1 MSMAL
6 AVLVVSFAVLLFA
19 GAPVFVVLALPS
31 ALYLIVEGLPLELV
45 PQRIFTG
52 IDIFLL
58 LAIPL
63 FMLAGEV
70 MNTGRLTDRLVAFS
84 QALVGRVRGGL
95 AMVNVLTSMLFA
107 GITGS
112 AAADASAIGSMMIP
126 MMSRQG
132 YPPAFSVSV
141 TAASSIVGPII
152 PPSIVFI
159 MYGVLASTS
168 IIDLFLAGVVPGILL
183 GLSQI
188 LVIQLVAKRRG
199 FAPGEPT
206 SAAKVATTGRRA
218 VPAMVLPFIILGG
231 ILGGVFTPT
240 EAGAVA
246 VLYGFLVAG
255 LLYRRISGQAVLRMG
270 LNVGRSLGELML
282 IIGASNLLA
291 WILVSEQVPVRIA
304 EGMLWISS
312 DPVVLL
318 LLINLLLFFVG
329 MFLDTFPALIILTPI
344 LLPIARTIGVEPLHL
359 GVIMVLNL
367 MVGTVTPPVG
377 VCLFIACN
385 IGKVAVEAA
394 IKEILPF
401 IAASMAVVLLITFV
415 PELSTTLPALFREW
429 TAP

>member
-1 MSMAL
+1 MSIAL
-6 AVLVVSFAVLLFA
+6 TVLVVTFALLLFA

-31 ALYLIVEGLPLELV
+31 ALYLILEGLPLELV

-70 MNTGRLTDRLVAFS
+70 MNAGRLTDRLVEFS
-84 QALVGRVRGGL
+84 QALVGKVRGGL

-132 YPPAFSVSV
+132 YPKAFSVSV

-168 IIDLFLAGVVPGILL
+168 IIDLFLTGVVPGILL
-183 GLSQI
+183 GLSQMA
-188 LVIQLVAKRRG
+188 VIQLVARKRG
-199 FAPGEPT
+199 FAPGQPI
-206 SAAKVATTGRRA
+206 SAAKILSTGRRA
-218 VPAMVLPFIILGG
+218 VPAMVLPFIIL
-231 ILGGVFTPT
+231 
-240 EAGAVA
+240 
-246 VLYGFLVAG
+246 
-255 LLYRRISGQAVLRMG
+255 
-270 LNVGRSLGELML
+270 
-282 IIGASNLLA
+282 
-291 WILVSEQVPVRIA
+291 
-304 EGMLWISS
+304 
-312 DPVVLL
+312 
-318 LLINLLLFFVG
+318 
-329 MFLDTFPALIILTPI
+329 TPI
-344 LLPIARTIGVEPLHL
+344 LLRIAKTIGVEPLHL

-377 VCLFIACN
+377 VCLFKDTEWY
-385 IGKVAVEAA
+385 GSLYDR
-394 IKEILPF
+394 IKARFGAWPGE
-401 IAASMAVVLLITFV
+401 
-415 PELSTTLPALFREW
+415 
-429 TAP
+429 

>member
-1 MSMAL
+1 MSIAL
-6 AVLVVSFAVLLFA
+6 TALVITFAVLLFL

-31 ALYLIVEGLPLELV
+31 ALYLIIEGLPLELI

-70 MNTGRLTDRLVAFS
+70 MNAGRLTDKLVEFS
-84 QALVGRVRGGL
+84 AALVGKVRGGL

-126 MMSRQG
+126 MMSKQG
-132 YPPAFSVSV
+132 YPKAFSVAV

-159 MYGVLASTS
+159 MFGVLASTS
-168 IIDLFLAGVVPGILL
+168 IIDLFLAGIVPGILL
-183 GLSQI
+183 GLSQMI
-188 LVIQLVAKRRG
+188 VIQLMAKKRG
-199 FAPGEPT
+199 FASGQPT
-206 SAAKVATTGRRA
+206 SVKRIVSTGSMA
-218 VPAMVLPFIILGG
+218 IPAMVLPFIILGG
-231 ILGGVFTPT
+231 ILGGIFTPT

-246 VLYGFLVAG
+246 VLYGLIVAG
-255 LLYRRISGQAVLRMG
+255 LIYRRLNAPTVVRMG
-270 LNVGRSLGELML
+270 LSVGRSLGELLL

-291 WILVSEQVPVRIA
+291 WILVSEQVPARIA
-304 EGMLWISS
+304 EGMLLISS
-312 DPVVLL
+312 DPIILL
-318 LLINLLLFFVG
+318 LMINILLFFVG

-344 LLPIARTIGVEPLHL
+344 LLPIAATIGVEPLHL

-367 MVGTVTPPVG
+367 MIGTVTPPVG

-385 IGKVAVEAA
+385 IGNVEVEAA
-394 IKEILPF
+394 IKEIVPF
-401 IAASMAVVLLITFV
+401 ILASMAVVLLITFV
-415 PELSTTLPALFREW
+415 PELSTTVPSLFREW

>member
-1 MSMAL
+1 MSIAL
-6 AVLVVSFAVLLFA
+6 TALVIFFAVLLFL

-31 ALYLIVEGLPLELV
+31 TLYLIIEGLPLELI

-70 MNTGRLTDRLVAFS
+70 MNAGRLTDKLVEFS
-84 QALVGRVRGGL
+84 EALVGKARGGL

-126 MMSRQG
+126 MMSKQG
-132 YPPAFSVSV
+132 YTKAFSVAV

-168 IIDLFLAGVVPGILL
+168 IIDLFLAGIVPGILL
-183 GLSQI
+183 GLSQMI
-188 LVIQLVAKRRG
+188 VIQLMAKKRG
-199 FAPGEPT
+199 FASGQPT
-206 SAAKVATTGRRA
+206 SVNRIVSTGSIA
-218 VPAMVLPFIILGG
+218 IPALVLPFFILGG
-231 ILGGVFTPT
+231 ILGGIFTPT
-240 EAGAVA
+240 EVGAVA
-246 VLYGFLVAG
+246 VLYGLIVAG
-255 LLYRRISGQAVLRMG
+255 LIYRQLNAPTIVRMG
-270 LNVGRSLGELML
+270 LSVGRSLGELLL

-304 EGMLWISS
+304 EGMLLISS
-312 DPVVLL
+312 DPIILL
-318 LLINLLLFFVG
+318 LMINILLFFVG

-344 LLPIARTIGVEPLHL
+344 LLPIASTIGVEPLHF

-367 MVGTVTPPVG
+367 MIGTVTPPVG

-385 IGKVAVEAA
+385 IGNVEVEAA
-394 IKEILPF
+394 IKEIVPF
-401 IAASMAVVLLITFV
+401 ILASMSVVLLITFV
-415 PELSTTLPALFREW
+415 PELSTTVPSLFREW

>member
-1 MSMAL
+1 MSLSL
-6 AVLVVSFAVLLFA
+6 AILAISFFVLLFL
-19 GAPVFVVLALPS
+19 GAPVFVVLGLPS
-31 ALYLIVEGLPLELV
+31 ALYLVIEGLPLELV
-45 PQRIFTG
+45 PQRFFTG

-70 MNTGRLTDRLVAFS
+70 MNAGHLTDRLVEFS
-84 QALVGRVRGGL
+84 QAVIGKIRGGL

-112 AAADASAIGSMMIP
+112 AVADASAIGSMMIP
-126 MMSRQG
+126 MMSKQG
-132 YPPAFSVSV
+132 YPKAFSVAV
-141 TAASSIVGPII
+141 TAASSIIGPII

-168 IIDLFLAGVVPGILL
+168 IIDLFLAGIVPGILL

-188 LVIQLVAKRRG
+188 AVIQLMATRRD
-199 FAPGEPT
+199 FAAGSPT
-206 SAAKVATTGRRA
+206 SFSKIIHTGIRA
-218 VPAMVLPFIILGG
+218 IPAMILPFIILGG

-246 VLYGFLVAG
+246 VLYGVIMAG
-255 LLYRRISGQAVLRMG
+255 LVYRKLTAPIVVRIG
-270 LNVGRSLGELML
+270 LNVGRNLGELLL

-291 WILVSEQVPVRIA
+291 WILAAEQVPQRIA
-304 EGMLWISS
+304 EAMLFISTE
-312 DPVVLL
+312 PVVLL
-318 LLINLLLFFVG
+318 LLINLVLFIVG
-329 MFLDTFPALIILTPI
+329 MFLDTFPALIILTPV
-344 LLPIARTIGVEPLHL
+344 LLPIAEAIGVDRLHL

-385 IGKVAVEAA
+385 IGKVEVEAA
-394 IKEILPF
+394 IREILPF
-401 IAASMAVVLLITFV
+401 ILASMFVVLLITFV
-415 PELSTTLPALFREW
+415 PELATTVPRLFREW
-429 TAP
+429 TG

>member
-1 MSMAL
+1 MSIAL
-6 AVLVVSFAVLLFA
+6 TVLVASFAVLLFS

-31 ALYLIVEGLPLELV
+31 ALYLIMEGLPLELI

-70 MNTGRLTDRLVAFS
+70 MNAGRLTDRLVEFS
-84 QALVGRVRGGL
+84 QALVGKVRGGL

-126 MMSRQG
+126 MMSKQG
-132 YPPAFSVSV
+132 YPKAFSVAV

-168 IIDLFLAGVVPGILL
+168 IIDLFLAGVIPGILL

-188 LVIQLVAKRRG
+188 LVIQLVAKKRG
-199 FAPGEPT
+199 FAPGQPT
-206 SAAKVATTGRRA
+206 SVRKILSTGRRA
-218 VPAMVLPFIILGG
+218 VPAMVLPFIILAG

-255 LLYRRISGQAVLRMG
+255 LLYRRLNAPAAVKMG

-291 WILVSEQVPVRIA
+291 WILVSEQVPLRIA
-304 EGMLWISS
+304 EGMLWVSS

-318 LLINLLLFFVG
+318 LMVNVLLFVVG

-344 LLPIARTIGVEPLHL
+344 LLPIAATIGVEPLHL

-385 IGKVAVEAA
+385 IGNVEVEAA
-394 IKEILPF
+394 VKEIVPF
-401 IAASMAVVLLITFV
+401 ILASMAVVLLITFV
-415 PELSTTLPALFREW
+415 PELSTTLPTLFREW
-429 TAP
+429 TGP